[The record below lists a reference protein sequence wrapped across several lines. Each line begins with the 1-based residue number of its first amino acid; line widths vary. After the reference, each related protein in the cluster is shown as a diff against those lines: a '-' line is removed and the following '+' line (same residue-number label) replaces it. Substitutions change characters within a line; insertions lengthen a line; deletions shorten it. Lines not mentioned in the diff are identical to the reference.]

1 MPGDQHLI
9 DNHGRPISYLR
20 LAVTDRCNLRCFYC
34 MPEDGIKYL
43 PKNEL
48 LTYEEMERLVILLVK
63 MGINKLRITGGEPF
77 VRQDLIKFI
86 ENLSNINGLKQ
97 IAITTNGVLTLPY
110 LKTLKELGVRKI
122 NLSLDSID
130 KNRFHKITRRDEF
143 NTVMKTLEQLLING
157 FDVKI
162 NCVVMQEENIEDIIP
177 LLNLM
182 KENSLGVRFIEEMP
196 FNGEGSRY
204 TNLIWSHTKILEHI
218 SEIHPNYYK
227 VESEQT
233 STSVNYKIPG
243 YKGSF
248 GIIPAFSRTFCGS
261 CNRIRITAQGS
272 LKTCLYD
279 DGVLDLKHLL
289 RSGYSDIMITEKL
302 INVFS
307 HRSENGFE
315 AESHRLGSKPITES
329 MSTIGG

>member
-1 MPGDQHLI
+1 MSGDQHI
-9 DNHGRPISYLR
+9 FDNHGRPISYLR

-34 MPEDGIKYL
+34 MPENGIKYL

-48 LTYEEMERLVILLVK
+48 LTYEEMERLVKLLVE

-86 ENLSNINGLKQ
+86 ENISAINGLKQ

-110 LKTLKELGVRKI
+110 LKTLKELGIRKI

-130 KNRFHKITRRDEF
+130 KTRFQKITRRDEF
-143 NTVMKTLEQLLING
+143 DKVMETLEQLIIND
-157 FDVKI
+157 FDIKI

-196 FNGEGSRY
+196 FNGEGSKYNKLRWDH
-204 TNLIWSHTKILEHI
+204 LKILKHI
-218 SEIHPNYYK
+218 SATYPNIYK
-227 VESEQT
+227 QESEPS
-233 STSVNYKIPG
+233 STSVNYKIPTF
-243 YKGSF
+243 KGSF
-248 GIIPAFSRTFCGS
+248 GIIPAFSRTFCGT
-261 CNRIRITAQGS
+261 CNRIRITAQGT

-289 RSGYSDIMITEKL
+289 RSGYSDTMISEKL

-307 HRSENGFE
+307 HRSKNGFE
-315 AESHRLGSKPITES
+315 AESHRLNGKPITES